1 MLRPTLGA
9 LALAGTAL
17 TMTACGA
24 GAQAGQSALD
34 VPSAAGNN
42 AVRTAEV
49 DTPRCGTGDLNAK
62 FGGVLDDGS
71 GQLRIQ
77 LEYTNVSDH
86 ECILRGTPGVDLIG
100 PVDPVHGP
108 TYSVPRID
116 DGDPGY
122 LLKAGERGI
131 AWLTVLP
138 DHSPE
143 AWRPTEL
150 ITIPPGQ
157 EDPLRIPWSHDFGV
171 VRQDGATHPGTY
183 VHNFKPF

>member
-1 MLRPTLGA
+1 MLRTTLGA
-9 LALAGTAL
+9 LVLAGTAL
-17 TMTACGA
+17 TVTACGA
-24 GAQAGQSALD
+24 GAQAAQ
-34 VPSAAGNN
+34 SAAGVPSDAGND
-42 AVRTAEV
+42 AVRTAAVE
-49 DTPRCGTGDLNAK
+49 TPRCGTGDLNSK

-71 GQLRIQ
+71 GQLHIQ

-86 ECILRGTPGVDLIG
+86 ECILRGAPGVDLIG

-122 LLKAGERGI
+122 LLAVGERGI
-131 AWLTVLP
+131 ADLTVLP
-138 DHSPE
+138 DNSPE

-157 EDPLRIPWSHDFGV
+157 EDPMRIPWSHDFGV

>member
-1 MLRPTLGA
+1 MLRTTLGA

-17 TMTACGA
+17 TLTACGA
-24 GAQAGQSALD
+24 GAQAAQSALGAQSGAGD
-34 VPSAAGNN
+34 DAA
-42 AVRTAEV
+42 RTAEV
-49 DTPRCGTGDLNAK
+49 DTPRCGTGDLNAR

-71 GQLRIQ
+71 GQLHIQ

-86 ECILRGTPGVDLIG
+86 ECVLRGAPGVDLIG
-100 PVDPVHGP
+100 PVDPVHGA
-108 TYSVPRID
+108 TYSVPRVD

-122 LLKAGERGI
+122 LLTAGERGM
-131 AWLTVLP
+131 ADLTVLP
-138 DHSPE
+138 DRGPE

-150 ITIPPGQ
+150 ITTPPGQ